1 MVLDKASPGI
11 ILPSITIVSNN
22 QNTQEIHKEK
32 YAFSFDATEQKY
44 SSDLFFQQDN
54 TRVKVR

>member
-32 YAFSFDATEQKY
+32 HAFSFDATEQKY